1 MDTIT
6 EFSEYLGPL
15 GWNTGMTKDTTLIS
29 KSETCI
35 MMATEYLREKIGE
48 KYRLSDREIAFT
60 AQMILSTPNLKK
72 NVYVNVDRKL
82 KDKKMWS
89 DFI

>member
-1 MDTIT
+1 
-6 EFSEYLGPL
+6 
-15 GWNTGMTKDTTLIS
+15 
-29 KSETCI
+29 
-35 MMATEYLREKIGE
+35 MATEYLREKIGE
-48 KYRLSDREIAFT
+48 KYRLSDCEMAFT